1 MVVVRTA
8 ATSISTVRPCSS
20 SCFISPLWLAS
31 YPGCK
36 RMFQPCLGFRWRKI
50 YMQFRI
56 STHISFDL
64 ATSDLFW
71 ISRKF
76 FIRFPKKVLHLHPHA
91 NLIVELPDAKLLNY
105 LVCLVLQRA
114 TLHSKSDAG
123 LLTTAI
129 PVGTANSSL
138 LRMCA
143 GQYQTCPSGELE
155 LAGPKWMY
163 PPLPLFSNP
172 PTSDR
177 RNTSATHTHPVKTL
191 ITRIIGLLVSGM
203 AAV

>member
-1 MVVVRTA
+1 ML
-8 ATSISTVRPCSS
+8 SFCYMY
-20 SCFISPLWLAS
+20 ISPLRLAS

-36 RMFQPCLGFRWRKI
+36 RMFQLCLGFRWRKI
-50 YMQFRI
+50 YMQFCI
-56 STHISFDL
+56 STHISFDS
-64 ATSDLFW
+64 AASDLFW
-71 ISRKF
+71 ILISPRSSSSGFLRKLC
-76 FIRFPKKVLHLHPHA
+76 KVLHLHPHA
-91 NLIVELPDAKLLNY
+91 NCTSTWCKTTN

-114 TLHSKSDAG
+114 TLHSKSDAS
-123 LLTTAI
+123 LPTTTI

-155 LAGPKWMY
+155 LAGPKWIY

-191 ITRIIGLLVSGM
+191 ITRIISLLVSGM